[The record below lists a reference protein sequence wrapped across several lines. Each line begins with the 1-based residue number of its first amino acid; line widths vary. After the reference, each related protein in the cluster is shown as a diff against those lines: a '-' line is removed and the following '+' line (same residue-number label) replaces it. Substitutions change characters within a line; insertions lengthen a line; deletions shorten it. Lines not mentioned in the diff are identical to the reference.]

1 MLFNMNM
8 VPIKDGIFVGEPG
21 TGRVEFDA
29 PSEPFILIHNH
40 PNGETFSV
48 DDIET
53 FLKDTGP
60 KIMVAVGHN
69 GKVYVLEKYEGFNYA
84 AAKDFYDNFAEQY
97 LNRADSVETYL
108 ASMEELIKGVEQY
121 GASYYSG

>member
-1 MLFNMNM
+1 
-8 VPIKDGIFVGEPG
+8 
-21 TGRVEFDA
+21 
-29 PSEPFILIHNH
+29 
-40 PNGETFSV
+40 
-48 DDIET
+48 
-53 FLKDTGP
+53 
-60 KIMVAVGHN
+60 MVAVGHN